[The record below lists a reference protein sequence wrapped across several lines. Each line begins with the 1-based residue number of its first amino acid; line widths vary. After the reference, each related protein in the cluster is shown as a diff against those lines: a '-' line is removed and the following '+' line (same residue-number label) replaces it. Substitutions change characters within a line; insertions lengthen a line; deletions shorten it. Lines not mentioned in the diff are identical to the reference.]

1 MGITLSI
8 FNRFSKLL
16 LLEREVHFQQNPYNT
31 SHRTFNMLPHY
42 LAKVRSS
49 NLWQFPKKNNL
60 KIVSHLTKTEILLV
74 MWLNIVIIV
83 VRSVRLLPRTT
94 PLVTCIVNAMLNMQK
109 TLLQFT
115 TLVEIKS
122 SAVYKEY
129 ST

>member
-1 MGITLSI
+1 M
-8 FNRFSKLL
+8 
-16 LLEREVHFQQNPYNT
+16 
-31 SHRTFNMLPHY
+31 
-42 LAKVRSS
+42 
-49 NLWQFPKKNNL
+49 
-60 KIVSHLTKTEILLV
+60 SHLTKTEILLV